1 MNTQFPGSGERREGR
16 TLSLSATLSVV
27 LLLAAFLLLS
37 CSGGDTGPKLL
48 IAVNAGVEA
57 DGLKQAAGDYQK
69 QFGVLIEIVEFPY
82 QSLFEKLLL
91 ALSGPNTEYDLVMM
105 DDPWF
110 PRLAGMD
117 GLAELGR
124 LYEAKGLPGPDEDFV
139 EPCLRLCRYPYGEG
153 KLFALP
159 YVGNTQLFFFRKDLF
174 EKHKLSPPT
183 TWNGVLDGGRR
194 IGASEKMHG
203 YVMRA
208 AQGNPIVADFMPLL
222 WAFGG
227 RMFDDEGRP
236 VVNSKEGVAALEFM
250 LKLAEIVPPGY
261 VNFNA
266 DEVGAHLAQGTAVM
280 GINWPAWIP
289 TFEDAAKS
297 KVVGKIGYS
306 TMPAATAAG
315 ASAIG
320 NWLLGIPRG
329 SRHRE
334 LAFDFLLWVTE
345 RKQMRLSALRGNPPT
360 RKSLFEDEK
369 LIEQFP
375 AYPVQY
381 QALKGS
387 RPRPRTP
394 LWNEIENVFGIYLS
408 RANAGVHSP
417 REALNR
423 ANRDIEQIVERWNQS
438 R

>member
-1 MNTQFPGSGERREGR
+1 MHAPAHAYACRTVWLLVFLVALLLPGCRSGEE
-16 TLSLSATLSVV
+16 
-27 LLLAAFLLLS
+27 
-37 CSGGDTGPKLL
+37 SGGSLV

-57 DGLKQAAGDYQK
+57 DGLKQAADDYET
-69 QFGVLIEIVEFPY
+69 QFGVEIKIVEFPY

-91 ALSGPNTEYDLVMM
+91 ALSAPGTDYDLVMM

-117 GLAELGR
+117 GLTDLSPYYQARDLAG
-124 LYEAKGLPGPDEDFV
+124 PGEDFL

-153 KLFALP
+153 KLYALP
-159 YVGNTQLFFFRKDLF
+159 YVGNTQLFFFRTDLF
-174 EKHKLSPPT
+174 EKHSLAPPQ
-183 TWNGVLDGGRR
+183 TWNEVLARGRR
-194 IGASEKMHG
+194 IGAQEKMHG

-227 RMFDDEGRP
+227 RMFDEQGRA
-236 VVNSKEGVAALEFM
+236 VVNSPEAVAALEFM
-250 LKLAEIVPPGY
+250 LRLAEIVPPGY

-266 DEVGAHLAQGTAVM
+266 DEVGMHLAQGTAVM

-289 TFEDAAKS
+289 TFEDPARS
-297 KVVGKIGYS
+297 KVVGQIGYS
-306 TMPAATAAG
+306 TMPSAQNAG

-320 NWLLGIPRG
+320 NWLLGIPRR
-329 SRHRE
+329 SRNQER
-334 LAFDFLLWVTE
+334 AFDFLVWVTGRE
-345 RKQMRLSALRGNPPT
+345 QMRLSALRGNPPT
-360 RKSLFEDEK
+360 RHSLFQDEQ
-369 LIEQFP
+369 LVGQFP

-381 QALKGS
+381 EALLGS

-394 LWNEIENVFGIYLS
+394 IWNEIENAFGAFLS
-408 RANAGVHSP
+408 QANAGIYSA
-417 REALNR
+417 REALDR
-423 ANRDIEQIVERWNQS
+423 ANREIEQIQQRWNPTANN